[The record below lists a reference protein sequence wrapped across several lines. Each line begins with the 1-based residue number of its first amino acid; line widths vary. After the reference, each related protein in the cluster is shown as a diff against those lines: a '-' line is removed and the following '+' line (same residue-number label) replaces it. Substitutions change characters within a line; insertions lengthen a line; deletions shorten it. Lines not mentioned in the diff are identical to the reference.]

1 MIQIVISGKRYR
13 RKLCLLIRFINL
25 DIEKEIEITENIRV
39 IG

>member
-1 MIQIVISGKRYR
+1 MFVNNGKG
-13 RKLCLLIRFINL
+13 LLIRFINL